1 MWQGRDR
8 RKSVNFAP
16 DNAIENLHEYD
27 LLEGKRYAQT
37 LEKIVLNAKTP
48 FTIGVFGEWGSG
60 KSSIVKTVQNS
71 IKNNSANKDIEFVV
85 YDAWKYTQDSFR
97 RTFLIEIA
105 NYLKNKEIVKNK
117 DYVKATQNLY
127 ENKTSDVQVKPKAN
141 WSYIF
146 LLILFIGSA
155 SYGIAHL
162 FQKYEWLIKY
172 EMTVQVL
179 VGILSVIIALAKNL
193 LIDYKVSVTTPLL
206 FSPEQFE
213 KRFDNLVKAFLEK
226 KKGKGKLVIIIDNLD
241 RCNKEN
247 AYQLL
252 GDIKGFLEKEGVI
265 FIVPVDEDSF
275 VRNLSSNGD
284 EKVGD
289 KEAKEFLRKIFNT
302 VIRIKKIQEKDL
314 FDLSSE
320 INQTHN
326 LGFNQDTIHIVSKE
340 YATNPRR
347 IVQIFNNIAIEK
359 QAMACKYDEDFA
371 NRFENLIAIL
381 VVVRE
386 EWSED
391 YCKVVQKPRCL
402 YTLNGLSEEARAFVK
417 QFKVFC
423 DIPEQEIEKLLYNRD
438 RHEGVDIDNLF
449 DCQYETLP
457 LDNDVEFE
465 KIIDFLIHELEKHI
479 QRQTFATG
487 VLNTFCHIISL
498 NSRKEFPIVKNR
510 AIVGL
515 LNHKCSFLDRITKEY
530 REKFFRYVE
539 TCRGQ
544 GLCGLREYVEEQF
557 DKSFTQDQ
565 TKSKTIPE
573 IGIWNLGFIDF
584 IKCSEELSSIDKL
597 QEKFLSYAKLNQN
610 FILHQANMDKDKA
623 SLLVDKP
630 YINFLCENI
639 VADLEGSAKQ
649 ELLYVADF
657 YRLELQDILP
667 LFTIRPNLGTIST
680 EDDIKD
686 AGLEFLPLVVM
697 LTDYMQ
703 KIDNPVKEKY
713 AEIIHFL
720 EYLKDTRYYTNTNG
734 YMHLWQ
740 IAQDM
745 GVTTML
751 EFYLQIYR
759 TTYNNVNVIFFINS
773 LTQFSKEAKILL
785 YKSLIQIKKM
795 HNFGLKPLKSML
807 FAFSDND
814 MNLFKI
820 YEGYFCDDNID
831 NMMCNKLQELVETPI
846 TQDNQEIFE
855 NFFANIQKSNEVAI
869 EIRNILSVMPILQL
883 EKTSKALRNL
893 AFVVLRHNKRYSELK
908 NHDFILDL
916 VKDSKARLDLL
927 NILGNLNKKREI
939 QAYLRIMEELSQ
951 TKCTKKEKDIL
962 KKCIRE
968 CKGNKQLA
976 RKIKKI
982 EDNLMQGGNK

>member
-1 MWQGRDR
+1 M
-8 RKSVNFAP
+8 NFAP

-48 FTIGVFGEWGSG
+48 FTIGIFGEWGSG

-71 IKNNSANKDIEFVV
+71 IRNNPENKDIEFVV

-105 NYLKNKEIVKNK
+105 NYLKSKKIIKDKEYAKV
-117 DYVKATQNLY
+117 TQNLY

-141 WSYIF
+141 WFYIF
-146 LLILFIGSA
+146 LLVLFIGGVSC
-155 SYGIAHL
+155 GIAYL
-162 FQKYEWLIKY
+162 FQKYEWSIKY

-179 VGILSVIIALAKNL
+179 VGILSTIIALAKNL

-213 KRFDNLVKAFLEK
+213 GRFDSLLKTFLK
-226 KKGKGKLVIIIDNLD
+226 KKREKLVIIIDNLD
-241 RCNKEN
+241 RCSKES

-265 FIVPVDEDSF
+265 FVIPVDEDSF
-275 VRNLSSNGD
+275 VRNLSSDSDKNG
-284 EKVGD
+284 GD

-320 INQTHN
+320 INQIHN
-326 LGFNQDTIHIVSKE
+326 LGFSQDTIYIVSKK

-359 QAMACKYDEDFA
+359 QVMACKYNEDFA
-371 NRFENLIAIL
+371 NEFESLIAIL
-381 VVVRE
+381 VIIRE
-386 EWSED
+386 EWCGD
-391 YCKVVQKPRCL
+391 YYKVVQNPRCL
-402 YTLNGLSEEARAFVK
+402 YTFNGLCKKTQAFVK
-417 QFKVFC
+417 QFRVFC

-438 RHEGVDIDNLF
+438 RHEGINIDNLS
-449 DCQYETLP
+449 DCQYETLS
-457 LDNDVEFE
+457 LDNEEESE
-465 KIIDFLIHELEKHI
+465 KIVDYLIHELEKHI

-487 VLNTFCHIISL
+487 VLNTFYHIISL
-498 NSRKEFPIVKNR
+498 NAYKELPTTKNR
-510 AIVGL
+510 VIVGL
-515 LNHKCSFLDRITKEY
+515 LSHQCGFFGRISEEY
-530 REKFFRYVE
+530 WEKFFGYVE

-544 GLCGLREYVEEQF
+544 GLCELREYVEEQF
-557 DKSFTQDQ
+557 NKTLTQEQAKD
-565 TKSKTIPE
+565 KTIPE
-573 IGIWNLGFIDF
+573 IWNLGFIDF
-584 IKCSEELSSIDKL
+584 VKCSEELGTIDQL
-597 QEKFLSYAKLNQN
+597 QEKFLSYAKLNQS
-610 FILHQANMDKDKA
+610 FILHQANMDKNKI

-630 YINFLCENI
+630 YVDFLCSSI
-639 VADLEGSAKQ
+639 VADLESLAKK
-649 ELLYVADF
+649 ELHYVADF
-657 YRLELQDILP
+657 YKLEFQDILP

-680 EDDIKD
+680 EDDIEDVKH
-686 AGLEFLPLVVM
+686 EFLPLVVM

-713 AEIIHFL
+713 VEIIQFL
-720 EYLKDTRYYTNTNG
+720 EYLKDTRYYINTNG

-740 IAQDM
+740 IAQD
-745 GVTTML
+745 VDATNML

-759 TTYNNVNVIFFINS
+759 TTYNNVDVIFFINS
-773 LTQFSKEAKILL
+773 LIQFSEEAKVLL
-785 YKSLIQIKKM
+785 YKSLVQIKIK
-795 HNFGLKPLKSML
+795 HGFYLRPLKPML
-807 FAFSDND
+807 FAFSDNNV
-814 MNLFKI
+814 NLFKI
-820 YEGYFCDDNID
+820 YEGYFCNDDID

-855 NFFANIQKSNEVAI
+855 NFFENVQKKSKVAI
-869 EIRNILSVMPILQL
+869 EIENILSVMTIPQL

-893 AFVVLRHNKRYSELK
+893 AFVVLRNNKKYSELR
-908 NHDFILDL
+908 NHNFILDL

-927 NILGNLNKKREI
+927 NILGNMNKKREI
-939 QAYLRIMEELSQ
+939 QAYLRIIEGLSQ

-962 KKCIRE
+962 KKCIRK
-968 CKGNKQLA
+968 CRGNKQLA
-976 RKIKKI
+976 KKIKKI
-982 EDNLMQGGNK
+982 EENLMQGKNQ

>member
-1 MWQGRDR
+1 M
-8 RKSVNFAP
+8 NFAP

-48 FTIGVFGEWGSG
+48 FTIGIFGEWGSG

-71 IKNNSANKDIEFVV
+71 IRNNPENKDIEFVV

-105 NYLKNKEIVKNK
+105 NYLKSKKIIKDKE
-117 DYVKATQNLY
+117 YTKATQNLY
-127 ENKTSDVQVKPKAN
+127 ENKTNDVQVKPKAN
-141 WSYIF
+141 WFYII
-146 LLILFIGSA
+146 LLVLFIGGISF
-155 SYGIAHL
+155 GIAYL
-162 FQKYEWLIKY
+162 FQKYEWSIKY

-179 VGILSVIIALAKNL
+179 VGILSTIIALAKNL

-213 KRFDNLVKAFLEK
+213 GRFDNLVKAFLEK

-241 RCNKEN
+241 RCSKES

-252 GDIKGFLEKEGVI
+252 GDIKGFLEKEGVVFVI
-265 FIVPVDEDSF
+265 PVDEDSF
-275 VRNLSSNGD
+275 VRNLSSDSG
-284 EKVGD
+284 KKGGD

-320 INQTHN
+320 INQIHN
-326 LGFNQDTIHIVSKE
+326 LGFSQDTIYIVSKK

-359 QAMACKYDEDFA
+359 QVMACKYNEDFA

-386 EWSED
+386 EWNED

-402 YTLNGLSEEARAFVK
+402 YTLNALSKEAQAFVK
-417 QFKVFC
+417 QFKIFC

-438 RHEGVDIDNLF
+438 RHEGVDIDNLS
-449 DCQYETLP
+449 DCQYQSLL
-457 LDNDVEFE
+457 LDNKEESE
-465 KIIDFLIHELEKHI
+465 KIVDYLIHELEKHI

-487 VLNTFCHIISL
+487 VLNTFYHIISL
-498 NSRKEFPIVKNR
+498 NAYKELPTTKNR
-510 AIVGL
+510 VIVGL
-515 LNHKCSFLDRITKEY
+515 LNHQRGFLDRISEEY
-530 REKFFRYVE
+530 WEKFFGYVE

-544 GLCGLREYVEEQF
+544 GLCELREYVEEQF
-557 DKSFTQDQ
+557 NKTFTQEQAKD
-565 TKSKTIPE
+565 KIIPE
-573 IGIWNLGFIDF
+573 IWNLGFIDF
-584 IKCSEELSSIDKL
+584 IKNSEELGTIDQL

-610 FILHQANMDKDKA
+610 FALHQASVDKDKVL
-623 SLLVDKP
+623 LLVNKS
-630 YINFLCENI
+630 YIDFLCTSI
-639 VADLEGSAKQ
+639 VADLESLAKK
-649 ELLYVADF
+649 EMWYVTDF
-657 YRLELQDILP
+657 YKLKIQDILP

-680 EDDIKD
+680 EDDIED
-686 AGLEFLPLVVM
+686 AKSEFFPLIVM
-697 LTDYMQ
+697 LTEYMTR
-703 KIDNPVKEKY
+703 IDRTTEEEHV
-713 AEIIHFL
+713 EIVQFL
-720 EYLKDTRYYTNTNG
+720 EYLKNTRYYIDTNG

-745 GVTTML
+745 GATNML

-759 TTYNNVNVIFFINS
+759 ITCNVISVVPYISS
-773 LTQFSKEAKILL
+773 LVQFSEEAKELL
-785 YKSLIQIKKM
+785 YESLVQMKAK
-795 HNFGLKPLKSML
+795 HGFHLRPLKSIL
-807 FAFSDND
+807 FAFSDNNV
-814 MNLFKI
+814 NLFKI
-820 YEGYFCDDNID
+820 YEGYFCNDDID
-831 NMMCNKLQELVETPI
+831 NMMCNKLQELVETPV
-846 TQDNQEIFE
+846 TRDNQEIFE
-855 NFFANIQKSNEVAI
+855 SFFANVQKRSKVAI
-869 EIRNILSVMPILQL
+869 EIGNILSVMPIPQL
-883 EKTSKALRNL
+883 EKTSRALRNL
-893 AFVVLRHNKRYSELK
+893 AFVVLRNNKKYSELR

-916 VKDSKARLDLL
+916 VKDSKTRLDLL
-927 NILGNLNKKREI
+927 NILGNINKKREI

-962 KKCIRE
+962 KKCIRK
-968 CKGNKQLA
+968 CRGNKQLA
-976 RKIKKI
+976 KKTKKI
-982 EDNLMQGGNK
+982 EENLMHGKNQ